1 MKIVLKPANRQLA
14 QRLETERYILEPLGI
29 ASAIRL
35 MLPWR
40 SDPEILMGVL
50 HAPAPMSALEWI
62 RRAPVPNNVD
72 RFAFAIVPKSIGVP
86 IGMHAV
92 RMLAER
98 RARNTVAIANRDWW
112 GAGVVLEVRARLMT
126 HFFTHSDVERFV
138 GSCNARNSA
147 SVFNYR
153 RLGYDHVGTRLC
165 AQRNPLTGAPIDVL
179 DFEMEKERWLA
190 SPLAQG
196 RRAP

>member
-1 MKIVLKPANRQLA
+1 MKIVFRPANRQLA
-14 QRLETERYILEPLGI
+14 RRLETEHFILEPLGI
-29 ASAIRL
+29 VSAIRL

-50 HAPAPMSALEWI
+50 HEPVAISAFHWI
-62 RRAPVPNNVD
+62 RRAPIPNNVD
-72 RFAFAIVPKSIGVP
+72 RFAYAIVPKSIGVP

-92 RMLAER
+92 RLLADR
-98 RARNTVAIANRDWW
+98 RARNTVAIADRDWW

-153 RLGYDHVGTRLC
+153 RLGYDHVGTRLG
-165 AQRNPLTGAPIDVL
+165 ARRNPLTGAPIDVL
-179 DFEMEKERWLA
+179 DFEMTKDHWLA
-190 SPLAQG
+190 SSLSQG